1 MRDSRK
7 PSWMQLLAAA
17 LFISIVAACNI
28 KTTAAP
34 TEIELATEAN
44 EAPISPSLPAETP
57 PVPDAVLPT
66 EDSRWV
72 IAAED
77 GIYAV
82 KPDGSGLKKLS
93 DQIIYPIMMGPFVE
107 GAPSGGQLAFSE
119 LSRVSDNLYLLSL
132 SSGETKVVASLTS
145 AIGQVTQG
153 DPFFEATTY
162 VVSSEGAA
170 WSPDGRHLAF
180 VGFIDDPTMDLYVY
194 SVDDGSIN
202 RLTDGNTP
210 TLLPIWSP
218 DGKYISHHGVPG
230 LLLGDGPDVTSLW
243 VARADGSEDRKLLD
257 GGEMVIGWMDS
268 ENLVIHSRD
277 FWSFNLRT
285 INVETGSEEVLWK
298 DYFSDVA
305 WDAEMGTL
313 LLGVN
318 QYAAEKNLDAQ
329 QGLYLIQVGGAP
341 SWRIVEDEPEE
352 VLWSDEADMFFA
364 KIRGS
369 GILAVSLTGDF
380 IDLDVPASSNGFPL
394 VAPGTRELV
403 WTGSELWVS
412 KLTGGLDNPPR
423 QIFPE
428 PVYQATWGPQG
439 QHLLFISGGRL
450 YVARSPEFSPVLVG
464 EGLNADITAWVF
476 P

>member
-1 MRDSRK
+1 
-7 PSWMQLLAAA
+7 MQLLAAA
-17 LFISIVAACNI
+17 LLISGVAACGP
-28 KTTAAP
+28 KTTATPA
-34 TEIELATEAN
+34 EIELATEAT
-44 EAPISPSLPAETP
+44 EAPISPSLPTETP

-66 EDSRWV
+66 DDSWWV

-93 DQIIYPIMMGPFVE
+93 NQTIYPIMMGPFVE
-107 GAPSGGQLAFSE
+107 GAPSGGHLAFSE
-119 LSRVSDNLYLLSL
+119 LSNVSDDLYLLSL

-153 DPFFEATTY
+153 HQFFEATTY

-170 WSPDGRHLAF
+170 WSPDGRNLAF
-180 VGFIDDPTMDLYVY
+180 VGLIDGPTMDLYVY
-194 SVDDGSIN
+194 SVDDGSIT

-210 TLLPIWSP
+210 TLRPIWSP
-218 DGKYISHHGVPG
+218 DGMYISHHGVPG
-230 LLLGDGPDVTSLW
+230 LPLGDGPDVASLW
-243 VARADGSEDRKLLD
+243 VAQADGSEDRKILD
-257 GGEMVIGWMDS
+257 GGEMAIGWMDS
-268 ENLVIHSRD
+268 ENLIVRSND
-277 FWSFNLRT
+277 FGYVNLRI

-305 WDAEMGTL
+305 LDAETGTL

-318 QYAAEKNLDAQ
+318 QYAAEKNPDVR
-329 QGLYLIQVGGAP
+329 QGLYLIPVGGAP
-341 SWRIVEDEPEE
+341 TWRIVEDEPKE
-352 VLWSDEADMFFA
+352 VVWSDEAGLFFA
-364 KIRGS
+364 KTGGS
-369 GILAVSLTGDF
+369 GILAVSLTADF

-394 VAPGTRELV
+394 VAPGTWELA
-403 WTGSELWVS
+403 WTGSELWVGTLS
-412 KLTGGLDNPPR
+412 SGLDNPSR

-428 PVYQATWGPQG
+428 PVFQATWGPQG
-439 QHLLFISGGRL
+439 QYLLFISAGRL

-464 EGLNADITAWVF
+464 EGLNADITAWVL